1 MKPLAQQ
8 KQELSVF
15 INNNNDD
22 NPSVQPRIA
31 AIKRKLQLDC
41 DMNNQQTQTVGTEP
55 VVKKIK
61 ENVATPKKSL
71 LNGIHSTPVTPKI
84 PPLLAERK
92 QMLMNSANTDKHS
105 PAPRVPMRL
114 TPQQARQIKSP
125 KLKKP
130 MMYDENSTSIKASV
144 KSPLANNGVTT
155 IKSPLRDM
163 RNQVLSPTIN
173 IQQIKASPKTAT
185 PTKSSASKKSLLRRL
200 MASATPTSKSHS
212 PRKLDTSMPSNNITM
227 TSYKEP
233 QECIDHLIRT
243 LRAKGVECKQK
254 KYVSAAK
261 NKNRTFIKRKR
272 TFIVSSRPNQ
282 SIMTS
287 KWKRLTFLVNRT
299 YKRSSAKH

>member
-1 MKPLAQQ
+1 
-8 KQELSVF
+8 
-15 INNNNDD
+15 
-22 NPSVQPRIA
+22 
-31 AIKRKLQLDC
+31 
-41 DMNNQQTQTVGTEP
+41 MNNQQTQTVGTEP

-233 QECIDHLIRT
+233 QECIDHLVRT

-254 KYVSAAK
+254 NFTLKCFFTDRIHSSLKFELEICRFNGLCV
-261 NKNRTFIKRKR
+261 IHRKR
-272 TFIVSSRPNQ
+272 LNGDA
-282 SIMTS
+282 
-287 KWKRLTFLVNRT
+287 WN
-299 YKRSSAKH
+299 YKKICELILQLSNEQQLAALNSDTGNKTTQPIQPLCAVETETRV